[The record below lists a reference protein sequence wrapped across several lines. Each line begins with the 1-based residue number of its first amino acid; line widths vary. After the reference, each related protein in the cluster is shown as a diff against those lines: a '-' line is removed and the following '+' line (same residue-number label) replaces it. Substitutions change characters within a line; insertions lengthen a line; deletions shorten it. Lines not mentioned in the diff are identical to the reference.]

1 MNNLFNQDS
10 TPVRIAVITSDG
22 GSEHAVSLRSAENV
36 SRVLLRNFAK
46 VQAFPFDAGL
56 KDALLA
62 WKPDVVFPVAH
73 GDGETGELQAL
84 LETMGLVF
92 VGSDATASA
101 LCWDKV
107 AANRSAVEWTE
118 SSQGIV
124 DIQRFAVPSYVALSR
139 GDDIRETVKK
149 FCAGFPDGGSVVIKP
164 AKEGSSCGISFST
177 LPSHKALT
185 SDEVIQ
191 TINGSIGEIRI
202 DRIVQGV
209 EEAFGFDRSVI
220 VQKAIRGTEITVG
233 ILEAPDPHALPVVEI
248 VTPRGSWYDYD
259 HKYSAGGSEHIIPA
273 RLPDAWLKFS
283 QDVAVALHRHLG
295 CSDYSRIDFIVEKDE
310 AEAKPICLWF
320 LEINTLPGFTSTS
333 LFPDAAKAAGYSM
346 PELVKGLVLNAWE
359 RRPA

>member
-1 MNNLFNQDS
+1 MGRNVTPDS
-10 TPVRIAVITSDG
+10 LPGRVAVITSAG

-36 SRVLLRNFAK
+36 SRALLRDFAN
-46 VQAFPFDAGL
+46 VQALPFDASL

-62 WKPDVVFPVAH
+62 WKPDVVLPVAH

-84 LETMGLVF
+84 MEAMGLVF
-92 VGSDATASA
+92 VGSDAKSSA

-107 AANRSAVEWTE
+107 AANRSAAEWSE

-124 DIQRFAVPSYVALSR
+124 DTQRFAVPPYVALSR
-139 GDDIRETVKK
+139 GDDIMRETVKK

-191 TINGSIGEIRI
+191 TINGPIGEIRI

-209 EEAFGFDRSVI
+209 EEAFGFDRSVL
-220 VQKAIRGTEITVG
+220 VQKAIRGMEITVG
-233 ILEAPDPHALPVVEI
+233 VLEAPDPQALPVVEI
-248 VTPRGSWYDYD
+248 VTRIGWYDYD

-273 RLPDAWLKFS
+273 RLPDDWLKFS
-283 QDVAVALHRHLG
+283 QDVAVALHRHFG
-295 CSDYSRIDFIVEKDE
+295 CRDYSRIDFIVEKDE
-310 AEAKPICLWF
+310 AEAEPICLWF

-333 LFPDAAKAAGYSM
+333 LFPDASKAAGYSM

-359 RRPA
+359 RRPT

>member
-1 MNNLFNQDS
+1 MGKNVTPDS
-10 TPVRIAVITSDG
+10 LPGRVAVITSAG

-36 SRVLLRNFAK
+36 CSALLRTFAN
-46 VQAFPFDAGL
+46 VQAFPFDASL

-73 GDGETGELQAL
+73 GDGETGQLQAL
-84 LETMGLVF
+84 LEAMGLVF
-92 VGSDATASA
+92 VGSDAKSSA

-107 AANRSAVEWTE
+107 TANRSAAEWSE

-124 DIQRFAVPSYVALSR
+124 DTHRFAVPPYVALSR

-149 FCAGFPDGGSVVIKP
+149 YCPGFPDGGSVVIKP

-191 TINGSIGEIRI
+191 TINGRIGEIRI

-209 EEAFGFDRSVI
+209 EEAFGFDSSVI

-233 ILEAPDPHALPVVEI
+233 ILEAPDPQALPVVEI
-248 VTPRGSWYDYD
+248 VTPRGS
-259 HKYSAGGSEHIIPA
+259 
-273 RLPDAWLKFS
+273 
-283 QDVAVALHRHLG
+283 
-295 CSDYSRIDFIVEKDE
+295 YSRIDFIVAKDE
-310 AEAKPICLWF
+310 AEAE
-320 LEINTLPGFTSTS
+320 LEVNTLPGFTSTS

-346 PELVKGLVLNAWE
+346 PELVRGLVFNAWK
-359 RRPA
+359 RRPT